1 MRQTLGVR
9 KPCTLLRT
17 SYTAAT
23 ICNGATSK
31 RRDTGIYARPNWR
44 YGRGCEYEEA
54 RLQVQVFP
62 FRTLRPLSFPE
73 GGSAQQ
79 GQEASVHFTSHLPS
93 SPSTQDIKC
102 MARSRIDDV
111 R

>member
-31 RRDTGIYARPNWR
+31 RRGTGIYARPSWR
-44 YGRGCEYEEA
+44 YGCGCGYEEA
-54 RLQVQVFP
+54 RLQVQVHT
-62 FRTLRPLSFPE
+62 TLRPLSLPE
-73 GGSAQQ
+73 GGSNQQ
-79 GQEASVHFTSHLPS
+79 GQEASVPFTSHLSS
-93 SPSTQDIKC
+93 SPSTQDIK
-102 MARSRIDDV
+102 V
-111 R
+111 T